1 MPEGQ
6 SVLLAIRDGM
16 TVEELLVTA
25 CTKGQLSTNDYFLR
39 FQASLDSPE
48 YYVAP
53 RTELL
58 DNLVKLKE
66 FQYIHKCFSCSNE
79 EILVFHRF
87 IEIYFFL
94 FLLFFL
100 LFFLSFHQRS
110 CSRRW
115 RSVQRFFIRLSYREH
130 RWTSCS
136 ASQSKLNC
144 RKTATI
150 RTNCVSTS
158 PG

>member
-58 DNLVKLKE
+58 DNLV
-66 FQYIHKCFSCSNE
+66 SG
-79 EILVFHRF
+79 
-87 IEIYFFL
+87 
-94 FLLFFL
+94 
-100 LFFLSFHQRS
+100 RS
-110 CSRRW
+110 GAFVY
-115 RSVQRFFIRLSYREH
+115 VQSTLNL
-130 RWTSCS
+130 
-136 ASQSKLNC
+136 LNC
-144 RKTATI
+144 
-150 RTNCVSTS
+150 VV
-158 PG
+158 